1 MSLQENTRAESA
13 DLPITLYLNQRA
25 TFDLVAA
32 SEGGL
37 SQFSTVQTTSSGK
50 QSSEMSGEAQ
60 VGIGNA
66 FGLFGLKLGGGGSR
80 GTEQGKSE
88 STIEGESPHS
98 GISLRSSPYGFAGPV
113 TDPEHILKFQLA

>member
-1 MSLQENTRAESA
+1 MSVQENTRAESA

-37 SQFSTVQTTSSGK
+37 SHFSTVQTTSSGK

-66 FGLFGLKLGGGGSR
+66 FGLFGLKLEAAALEERNRVRARALSR
-80 GTEQGKSE
+80 RKSTPRHLSSLVSVWICGTG
-88 STIEGESPHS
+88 H
-98 GISLRSSPYGFAGPV
+98 
-113 TDPEHILKFQLA
+113 